1 MATFTKRPTR
11 VRWSS
16 ACTGPRQAAASLN
29 PSLYWIGSVRARW
42 CQTSEEHHSGESVT
56 HAAAWT
62 VGAGAGH
69 IHALRSTGR
78 KAVGIGLF
86 MP

>member
-16 ACTGPRQAAASLN
+16 ACTGPRQAAASLIHRCTGLA
-29 PSLYWIGSVRARW
+29 PFALVW
-42 CQTSEEHHSGESVT
+42 CQISEEHHSGESVT